1 MNSVVMIKPDIQEK
15 FDNFMQSGRI
25 ALFCAPCGFGKTTV
39 VRELL
44 KTKKTYEISADA
56 LDVTALSEKDWNVL
70 IVDNLQLLH
79 EQEIQRDLC
88 EYIRTNP
95 EKRFVFLLRGLPPGW
110 LIPFRYS
117 GLMLTF
123 DLEELFFDRDTA
135 MRLFAAYDAEVSET
149 ELSEIMRDTLGYPL
163 GISIIARRLSGGVE
177 YGKKVFDEG
186 VREIFIYF
194 EEAIYKRFELTMRRF
209 LLDLAPF
216 EVFGIELAKMVSGD
230 SGAGDY
236 LINIQQ
242 NTNMLIL
249 EGLDEFRFWPIFRD
263 FLMWEQQREYSEEQR
278 HALLGRGGLYFEL
291 KGEYGKALEY
301 YSKAGE
307 SGKVSEL
314 LIKSTTLH
322 PGMGQYEKLE
332 RYFRTLKD
340 SQIKASPALMQGMS
354 MLCALRMDYDGSER
368 WYNELECFAAVR
380 NKSDA
385 AAKEARSRL
394 THLDISL
401 PQRGVSGLVK
411 TITTAFK
418 LLTNKEIKLP
428 SFSVTSTLPSIMN
441 GGKDFSQW
449 SKKDDFLYATMRIP
463 VEAILGKDG
472 VGLPDCAIA
481 ESKFEKGEDV
491 SSRMLTLVSKIS
503 EVQSKGT
510 PDIEFALVGLLA
522 KSQIDSGRAED
533 ANRTI
538 VALRDRFSER
548 NLERFMP
555 NIDAMLCR
563 IALRLGDFVYADEWY
578 RDSAPRDTV
587 TLKTMKRYQYLTQA
601 MVELAHGDYDAVLL
615 TLAPLETF
623 CAACER
629 NIDMIH
635 LKIMTAAARL
645 GKKDEVWRDDIKTA
659 LDIAQEFKFIR
670 PISEFGAVALPMI
683 TQVIEKKD
691 EYSERLVSA
700 VRNQTVFYPD
710 FLKPAHQMTERLTDA
725 EIQVLRLVCADKSNA
740 EIGEILDIKLATVKS
755 HVSHILQKL
764 GVNRRSE
771 AKTAAEK
778 MKII

>member
-1 MNSVVMIKPDIQEK
+1 MNSVVMIKPDIQKK

-56 LDVTALSEKDWNVL
+56 LDVSALSEKDWNVL
-70 IVDNLQLLH
+70 IVDNIQLLH

-95 EKRFVFLLRGLPPGW
+95 EKRFVFLSRGLPPGW

-149 ELSEIMRDTLGYPL
+149 ELAEIMRDTLGYPL
-163 GISIIARRLSGGVE
+163 GLSIIARRLSGGVE
-177 YGKKVFDEG
+177 YGKKIFDEG

-194 EEAIYKRFELTMRRF
+194 EEAIYKRLELTMRRF

-216 EVFGIELAKMVSGD
+216 ETFGTELARMASGD

-340 SQIKASPALMQGMS
+340 SQ
-354 MLCALRMDYDGSER
+354 
-368 WYNELECFAAVR
+368 
-380 NKSDA
+380 
-385 AAKEARSRL
+385 
-394 THLDISL
+394 TH
-401 PQRGVSGLVK
+401 R
-411 TITTAFK
+411 
-418 LLTNKEIKLP
+418 
-428 SFSVTSTLPSIMN
+428 
-441 GGKDFSQW
+441 
-449 SKKDDFLYATMRIP
+449 
-463 VEAILGKDG
+463 
-472 VGLPDCAIA
+472 
-481 ESKFEKGEDV
+481 
-491 SSRMLTLVSKIS
+491 
-503 EVQSKGT
+503 
-510 PDIEFALVGLLA
+510 
-522 KSQIDSGRAED
+522 
-533 ANRTI
+533 
-538 VALRDRFSER
+538 
-548 NLERFMP
+548 
-555 NIDAMLCR
+555 
-563 IALRLGDFVYADEWY
+563 
-578 RDSAPRDTV
+578 
-587 TLKTMKRYQYLTQA
+587 
-601 MVELAHGDYDAVLL
+601 
-615 TLAPLETF
+615 
-623 CAACER
+623 
-629 NIDMIH
+629 
-635 LKIMTAAARL
+635 
-645 GKKDEVWRDDIKTA
+645 
-659 LDIAQEFKFIR
+659 
-670 PISEFGAVALPMI
+670 
-683 TQVIEKKD
+683 
-691 EYSERLVSA
+691 
-700 VRNQTVFYPD
+700 
-710 FLKPAHQMTERLTDA
+710 
-725 EIQVLRLVCADKSNA
+725 
-740 EIGEILDIKLATVKS
+740 
-755 HVSHILQKL
+755 
-764 GVNRRSE
+764 
-771 AKTAAEK
+771 
-778 MKII
+778 

>member
-1 MNSVVMIKPDIQEK
+1 
-15 FDNFMQSGRI
+15 
-25 ALFCAPCGFGKTTV
+25 
-39 VRELL
+39 
-44 KTKKTYEISADA
+44 
-56 LDVTALSEKDWNVL
+56 
-70 IVDNLQLLH
+70 
-79 EQEIQRDLC
+79 
-88 EYIRTNP
+88 
-95 EKRFVFLLRGLPPGW
+95 
-110 LIPFRYS
+110 
-117 GLMLTF
+117 
-123 DLEELFFDRDTA
+123 
-135 MRLFAAYDAEVSET
+135 
-149 ELSEIMRDTLGYPL
+149 
-163 GISIIARRLSGGVE
+163 
-177 YGKKVFDEG
+177 
-186 VREIFIYF
+186 
-194 EEAIYKRFELTMRRF
+194 
-209 LLDLAPF
+209 
-216 EVFGIELAKMVSGD
+216 
-230 SGAGDY
+230 
-236 LINIQQ
+236 
-242 NTNMLIL
+242 
-249 EGLDEFRFWPIFRD
+249 
-263 FLMWEQQREYSEEQR
+263 MWEQQREYSEEQR

-401 PQRGVSGLVK
+401 PQRGVGGLVK
-411 TITTAFK
+411 TISTAFK

-683 TQVIEKKD
+683 TQVIEIKD

>member
-1 MNSVVMIKPDIQEK
+1 
-15 FDNFMQSGRI
+15 
-25 ALFCAPCGFGKTTV
+25 
-39 VRELL
+39 
-44 KTKKTYEISADA
+44 
-56 LDVTALSEKDWNVL
+56 
-70 IVDNLQLLH
+70 
-79 EQEIQRDLC
+79 
-88 EYIRTNP
+88 
-95 EKRFVFLLRGLPPGW
+95 
-110 LIPFRYS
+110 
-117 GLMLTF
+117 
-123 DLEELFFDRDTA
+123 
-135 MRLFAAYDAEVSET
+135 
-149 ELSEIMRDTLGYPL
+149 
-163 GISIIARRLSGGVE
+163 
-177 YGKKVFDEG
+177 
-186 VREIFIYF
+186 
-194 EEAIYKRFELTMRRF
+194 
-209 LLDLAPF
+209 
-216 EVFGIELAKMVSGD
+216 MVSGD

-263 FLMWEQQREYSEEQR
+263 FLMWEQQKEYSEEQR

-401 PQRGVSGLVK
+401 PQRGVGGLVK
-411 TITTAFK
+411 TISTAFK

-691 EYSERLVSA
+691 EYFERLVSA